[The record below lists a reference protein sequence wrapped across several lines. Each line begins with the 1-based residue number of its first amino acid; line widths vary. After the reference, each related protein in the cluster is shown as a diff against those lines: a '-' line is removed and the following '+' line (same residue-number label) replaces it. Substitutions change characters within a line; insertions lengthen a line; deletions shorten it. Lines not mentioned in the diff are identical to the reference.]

1 MSPDPAAHNNHAPRK
16 HLSSPKWHVHPTTD
30 HAGRRAHTVW
40 LRNPT
45 TTTTSS
51 SSSPAPPPSPPPQP
65 ATSLQIYSATPIPD
79 HDPAAAWEAVISIAR
94 LIVGGGSGADLLSQL
109 RNESGAPP
117 RFDVYDAPPPPLPG
131 DKSSDVDV
139 LACVRHQKREIQAR
153 RGRPSS
159 IPRFGAAAGERARG
173 LLVVVT
179 TGEEGRRRGAARE
192 ELDKA
197 GVEGPLL
204 VWFQRGGRERSVR
217 VPWDLEVEMGGELA
231 LERTE
236 VLAVRVPSWGALE
249 SEMSKAWVQ
258 SGEERDGKDW
268 TWVEKMKGEAA
279 GVSNPEADNQESAIA
294 AAPPQIHSYFK
305 EDSAGNSPGNS
316 PGDSASESTG
326 ESAGDSA
333 GNPALVVHNMTT
345 TASLSNAELHYLVY
359 DLTGCTT
366 DDNALIILARSFIS
380 DLLIHLSP
388 DTTVVLEFHR
398 SPTLA
403 ASIQHFRG
411 EQAARPDLSVGY
423 LPHAARK
430 PYHHNRIF
438 PCSPHIEAGIDRHR
452 ASSIGAGKRLPG
464 FNTFLVAVETG
475 SWEKEDSVLL
485 VRADADLKALR
496 QLTGQAPDDEKA
508 VVGNAV
514 ELLVGRPPGMNAV
527 AERLASIS

>member
-1 MSPDPAAHNNHAPRK
+1 MGEK
-16 HLSSPKWHVHPTTD
+16 L
-30 HAGRRAHTVW
+30 GRR
-40 LRNPT
+40 
-45 TTTTSS
+45 
-51 SSSPAPPPSPPPQP
+51 
-65 ATSLQIYSATPIPD
+65 
-79 HDPAAAWEAVISIAR
+79 
-94 LIVGGGSGADLLSQL
+94 
-109 RNESGAPP
+109 
-117 RFDVYDAPPPPLPG
+117 
-131 DKSSDVDV
+131 
-139 LACVRHQKREIQAR
+139 
-153 RGRPSS
+153 
-159 IPRFGAAAGERARG
+159 
-173 LLVVVT
+173 
-179 TGEEGRRRGAARE
+179 TGEE
-192 ELDKA
+192 LDEVW
-197 GVEGPLL
+197 VEGPML
-204 VWFQRGGRERSVR
+204 VWFQRGGMERWVR

-236 VLAVRVPSWGALE
+236 VLAVRVRSWGALE
-249 SEMSKAWVQ
+249 SEMGKVWVQ

-268 TWVEKMKGEAA
+268 TWVEKMKREAG
-279 GVSNPEADNQESAIA
+279 GVSKAEADSQESAIA

-305 EDSAGNSPGNS
+305 DDSAGNSPSNS
-316 PGDSASESTG
+316 PGDSSSESTG
-326 ESAGDSA
+326 DSAGDSA
-333 GNPALVVHNMTT
+333 RNPALVVHNMTT
-345 TASLSNAELHYLVY
+345 TASLSNAELHYLLY

-398 SPTLA
+398 APTLA

-430 PYHHNRIF
+430 PQRNHRIF
-438 PCSPHIEAGIDRHR
+438 PCSPQIEAGIDRHR

-464 FNTFLVAVETG
+464 FTTFLVAVETS

-496 QLTGQAPDDEKA
+496 QHTGQAPDDEKA

-527 AERLASIS
+527 AERLAGIS

>member
-1 MSPDPAAHNNHAPRK
+1 MSPDPVKNNPAPRK
-16 HLSSPKWHVHPTTD
+16 RLPATTPQWHVHPTTD

-51 SSSPAPPPSPPPQP
+51 SSSSSMPPPPPPPPPPQP
-65 ATSLQIYSATPIPD
+65 ATSLQIYSATPIPND
-79 HDPAAAWEAVISIAR
+79 DPAAAWEAVVSIAR
-94 LIVGGGSGADLLSQL
+94 LVIGGGSADLLSQL
-109 RNESGAPP
+109 RNEAGAPP
-117 RFDVYDAPPPPLPG
+117 RFDVYDAPPPQG
-131 DKSSDVDV
+131 SKADDVDM
-139 LACVRHQKREIQAR
+139 LACVRHQKREIAAR
-153 RGRPSS
+153 RGTPSS

-173 LLVVVT
+173 LLVVVVVAGKKEGGRR
-179 TGEEGRRRGAARE
+179 TGEE
-192 ELDKA
+192 L
-197 GVEGPLL
+197 EGPLL

-236 VLAVRVPSWGALE
+236 VLAVRVRSWGALG
-249 SEMSKAWVQ
+249 SEMGKVWVQ

-268 TWVEKMKGEAA
+268 AWVEKIKGEAG
-279 GVSNPEADNQESAIA
+279 GVSKAEADNQESAIA
-294 AAPPQIHSYFK
+294 AAPPQIQSYFK
-305 EDSAGNSPGNS
+305 DDSAGNSPSNS

-326 ESAGDSA
+326 DSAGDFA
-333 GNPALVVHNMTT
+333 RNHALVVHNMTT

-359 DLTGCTT
+359 DLTGSTA
-366 DDNALIILARSFIS
+366 DDNALITLARSFIS

-398 SPTLA
+398 APTLA
-403 ASIQHFRG
+403 TSIQHFRG

-430 PYHHNRIF
+430 PRHHHRIF

-452 ASSIGAGKRLPG
+452 ASSIGAGKQSPG
-464 FNTFLVAVETG
+464 FNTFLVAVETS

-485 VRADADLKALR
+485 VRADSDLKASR
-496 QLTGQAPDDEKA
+496 QLTGQAPDDENA

-527 AERLASIS
+527 AERLAGIS